1 MALDYKVAPISKDQ
15 IKELRKNPLWDEMVK
30 KYGEQNIIN
39 NYIVDYVVLQEEKSI
54 YDASG
59 QKLDITA
66 DLIRKVYAAN
76 QSMYEKFINAPINQ
90 IKSWV
95 TNSPE
100 LVGHVPIQQ
109 RDGRWINSDTFII
122 TDHDNPKMADKGG
135 LILSGSYK
143 LARLPNK
150 EGKEVLHLLCKG
162 ILLSPEAKWGYVTG
176 NWRQVSP
183 TILQSYKISELSYVP
198 YSAQMNNSSLSSG
211 EQKIKEKITMTQSY
225 NFDSI
230 FDSIELSV
238 QKAQDEI
245 RNNEIKFK
253 ESLASGYSNQ
263 LVQLGIIT
271 SGQKQKVNNAFMQLG
286 NGEQR
291 LFFDTMKQFNK
302 HRVSKGNGSK
312 TFFLQGAIETM
323 NETQLM
329 EQFKAEHKDQF
340 KTALEM
346 AQAFNNWK
354 IKRQESMSLA
364 NGEGT
369 AIDKSAKYEEL
380 LKLLEED
387 EEIDEKIQDRV
398 VKLCSSKF
406 GAKLADGAN
415 SIDAGG
421 VSQPNNTTSSLASGE
436 QDLQFEEQKN
446 QIANLSNGLT
456 ELKNIV
462 TSLVEE
468 NNSLKAQLS
477 SLEPAITNNQPQ
489 EPAPPADNN
498 QAGNTSQ
505 GGE

>member
-1 MALDYKVAPISKDQ
+1 MALNYKVAPISKDQ
-15 IKELRKNPLWDEMVK
+15 IKELRKNPLWAEMVS
-30 KYGEQNIIN
+30 KYGEENVIN
-39 NYIVDYVVLQEEKSI
+39 NYIVDYVVLQEEKAI

-76 QSMYEKFINAPINQ
+76 QSNYEKFIKAPINK

-95 TNSPE
+95 NDNPE
-100 LVGHVPIQQ
+100 LTGYAPV
-109 RDGRWINSDTFII
+109 I
-122 TDHDNPKMADKGG
+122 TDHDPVMANKHG
-135 LILSGSYK
+135 LILAGSFK
-143 LARLPNK
+143 LLSLPN
-150 EGKEVLHLLCKG
+150 ESGKEVLHLLCKA

-230 FDSIELSV
+230 FDNIELSV

-245 RNNEIKFK
+245 RNNEIKLK

-346 AQAFNNWK
+346 TQAFNDWK
-354 IKRQESMSLA
+354 IKRQQSMSLA
-364 NGEGT
+364 NGEGK
-369 AIDKSAKYEEL
+369 AIDKSVKYDEL

-387 EEIDEKIQDRV
+387 EEIDEKIKDRV

-421 VSQPNNTTSSLASGE
+421 VSQPNNTTSSLGGGE

-446 QIANLSNGLT
+446 QITNLSNGLT

-468 NNSLKAQLS
+468 NNALKAQLS
-477 SLEPAITNNQPQ
+477 SLEPPITDNQPE
-489 EPAPPADNN
+489 EPAPSAENN
-498 QAGNTSQ
+498 QDGNTSQ